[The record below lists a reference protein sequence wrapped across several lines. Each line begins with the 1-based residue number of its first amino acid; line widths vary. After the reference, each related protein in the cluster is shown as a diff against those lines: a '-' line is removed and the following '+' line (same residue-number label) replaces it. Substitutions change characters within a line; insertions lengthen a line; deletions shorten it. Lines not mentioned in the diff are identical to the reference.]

1 MGIKQR
7 IIKLEKKH
15 QVDIDYKGILDFAE
29 WMLELHGKKGA
40 DPRPFAQDIINKGF
54 KSATELIN
62 SIFADQEKIK
72 RKNRPPRIAAYE
84 DMREEQERARREQ
97 DNEHQCND

>member
-15 QVDIDYKGILDFAE
+15 KVDIDYKGILDFAE

-62 SIFADQEKIK
+62 SIFADQEKVK
-72 RKNRPPRIAAYE
+72 RNNRPPRIAAYE
-84 DMREEQERARREQ
+84 DMREKRARDKQ
-97 DNEHQCND
+97 DQGDIHS